1 MTNES
6 LPDDLALG
14 SADYSMALVRGAT
27 GLVPFVGPLLA
38 EVIGIT
44 IPSQRSD
51 RIAKFARELD
61 YRLKAVEK
69 CLLEQKLKDDD
80 FTDLIEEGFRQA
92 ARSLSDERRSY
103 IANIVA
109 NGLTSE
115 DIDSSESKH
124 LLRILGEIND
134 IEVVWLR
141 YHRVQT
147 AGGDETFRATHEEV
161 LKPVPETMASSRE
174 ILNKVTL
181 RKSYKEHLAQLGLL
195 ESRYR
200 IDSRTGLP
208 EFDRSSGSMKESGN
222 RLTRLGRLLLNEIGL
237 GEEDSNP

>member
-1 MTNES
+1 MTNEP
-6 LPDDLALG
+6 LPDDLN
-14 SADYSMALVRGAT
+14 SDTVDYSIALARGAA

-38 EVIGIT
+38 EVIGVT
-44 IPSQRSD
+44 IPGQHTD

-103 IANIVA
+103 IANIIA
-109 NGLTSE
+109 NALTSD
-115 DIDSSESKH
+115 DINSSESKH
-124 LLRILGEIND
+124 LLRILGEVND

-141 YHRVQT
+141 YYRVTT

-161 LKPVPETMASSRE
+161 LKPVPETMGSSRD
-174 ILNKVTL
+174 ILTKATL

-208 EFDRSSGSMKESGN
+208 EFDRASGSMKESGHK
-222 RLTRLGRLLLNEIGL
+222 LTRLGRLLLDEVGL